1 MRARWLKSRARQRV
15 GVPFRILR
23 GSGLPRPYV
32 KAEAHKFHNI
42 PFERSRAGLSGRETT
57 NMLFGLLGACACN

>member
-15 GVPFRILR
+15 GVPFRIT
-23 GSGLPRPYV
+23 V
-32 KAEAHKFHNI
+32 AKALCEAHKFHKI

-57 NMLFGLLGACACN
+57 NMFFGLLGACACN